1 MRTLIKRL
9 TSKTLLVNESG
20 AIENFSPSS
29 RATAR
34 DRPYSTRACQGDSSY
49 SRGDPLRSPW
59 PLKLTLMGITPTMD
73 ERNPWLSW
81 HSGRPGRAI
90 AAALHSLSHSP
101 AKSTKGGTLRKRNMV
116 TCYDNDM
123 SLREQKSR

>member
-1 MRTLIKRL
+1 MGAFIKRL

-34 DRPYSTRACQGDSSY
+34 DRPYYTRACQGDSSY
-49 SRGDPLRSPW
+49 SRGDLLRSPW

-73 ERNPWLSW
+73 ERNPLPSW
-81 HSGRPGRAI
+81 HSGRPGRAN

-101 AKSTKGGTLRKRNMV
+101 AKSTKGRTLRKRTMWV
-116 TCYDNDM
+116 CYYNDM
-123 SLREQKSR
+123 SLRGQKSR